1 MTWKKICCRRLSHAP
16 TSCRLQHA
24 SAGQCA
30 ARTSNRHWCSV
41 RPERT
46 RNNQPSRIGS
56 SIRRCISPS
65 HKLSLIESRSCII
78 AYWSV
83 RPFILY
89 MSLFIVFFCRCLCR
103 YEYNYHVFVWSI
115 SSNRWLDAHALPGW
129 ARPDVCATYI
139 WVGPGPAVR
148 GVCALNAFTG
158 VYFTYA
164 SAHRCGFII
173 SNYSVPFK
181 IIWAW
186 PALRGIIEGACA
198 GRARTDYG
206 FYGESTHKRR
216 VSVPP

>member
-1 MTWKKICCRRLSHAP
+1 MHKSISQTLFDRIPFVYNRILVC
-16 TSCRLQHA
+16 A
-24 SAGQCA
+24 SFY
-30 ARTSNRHWCSV
+30 
-41 RPERT
+41 
-46 RNNQPSRIGS
+46 
-56 SIRRCISPS
+56 
-65 HKLSLIESRSCII
+65 SL
-78 AYWSV
+78 YV
-83 RPFILY
+83 FIY
-89 MSLFIVFFCRCLCR
+89 CFFCRCLCR

-139 WVGPGPAVR
+139 WVGPGPAVG

-158 VYFTYA
+158 VYFAYA

-206 FYGESTHKRR
+206 FYGESTHKRQKVCSLNHFWFGGMRCPPPAICTILTESKKLFGPRLHIYHEVYLVSQAGITGEGSSR
-216 VSVPP
+216 VCKRGR